1 MKKKVLMTEDYR
13 YTFLTNQIYK
23 HIKTLIYLII

>member
-1 MKKKVLMTEDYR
+1 MTEDYR

-23 HIKTLIYLII
+23 HIKTLIYVII